1 MLSVSHRAL
10 CATASLVVLLLS
22 SLLHYYVIP
31 PYLSTYLGS
40 RNPRPAK
47 RPAKT
52 PFPSPHTQDLPKRYT
67 FPSFF
72 QRVFEIDFWPE
83 NDTQGS
89 QKGCPNEVK
98 IMKIHEKLRSGA
110 EVAFRSF
117 FFSIYHKKV
126 EKSKEKLS
134 KIPLTVMD

>member
-1 MLSVSHRAL
+1 MKKKNFIYNIYTKFNIRHRAL
-10 CATASLVVLLLS
+10 CATALLSVLLLS

-40 RNPRPAK
+40 RNPRPV
-47 RPAKT
+47 KT

-83 NDTQGS
+83 NDAQGS

-110 EVAFRSF
+110 EVAFRSICL
-117 FFSIYHKKV
+117 SILSP
-126 EKSKEKLS
+126 KS
-134 KIPLTVMD
+134 